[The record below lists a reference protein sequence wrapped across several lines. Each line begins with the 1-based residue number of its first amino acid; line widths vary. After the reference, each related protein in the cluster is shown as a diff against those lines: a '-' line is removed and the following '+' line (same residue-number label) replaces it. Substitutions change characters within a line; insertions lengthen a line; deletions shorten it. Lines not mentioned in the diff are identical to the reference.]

1 MAKKS
6 GSYPANPVPSHFD
19 YEPSYDPTDM
29 AAHPHGG
36 YRGRETA
43 HGLSDRNGQP
53 SPTHTRGDG
62 FRLGGMHSNRT
73 RCEYEGPGAQRQ
85 LREATAEDGVAYS
98 ERLRSDLDEDV
109 FQW

>member
-6 GSYPANPVPSHFD
+6 GGYPANPVPGHYD

-29 AAHPHGG
+29 KANPHGG

-43 HGLSDRNGQP
+43 YGLSDRNGQP
-53 SPTHTRGDG
+53 EPTHTRGDG

-73 RCEYEGPGAQRQ
+73 RCEYDGPGAQRQ
-85 LREATAEDGVAYS
+85 LREPTIEEGVTFK
-98 ERLRSDLDEDV
+98 ERLRTDLDEDV